1 MLTGPASHTHE
12 STHHARIKNVGDVRR
27 IDLGYF
33 VRPADEA
40 GAPHPRVEPVYGY
53 LVRRPEGL
61 LLFDTGMG
69 ADPEVD
75 AHYQPTRRPL
85 TEALQN
91 AGVSADDVTMVV
103 NCHLHFD
110 HCGGNPLFAGRP
122 IVVQRTELAVART
135 SSEYMVELVDFDGAH
150 YLEVSGETEL
160 WPGVWII
167 PTPGHTDGHQSV
179 AVRRADGTVVLAGQ
193 ARDDAT
199 TYGRDLLAH
208 QSGQDIPYPKWV
220 ERLVELDPRAIVFAH
235 DAAVW
240 MPGERKD

>member
-1 MLTGPASHTHE
+1 MA
-12 STHHARIKNVGDVRR
+12 DVRR

-33 VRPADEA
+33 VRPAEEA
-40 GAPHPRVEPVYGY
+40 GAAHPRVEPVYGY
-53 LVRRPEGL
+53 LVRRTEGL

-69 ADPEVD
+69 THPDVD
-75 AHYQPTRRPL
+75 AHYKPTRRPL
-85 TEALQN
+85 DEALAN
-91 AGVSADDVTMVV
+91 AGVTRDDVTMIV

-110 HCGGNPLFAGRP
+110 HCGGNPGFPRTP
-122 IVVQRTELAVART
+122 IVAQQTELAAART
-135 SSEYMVELVDFDGAH
+135 TTDYTLPELVDFQDAH
-150 YLEVSGETEL
+150 YLELSGETEL

-179 AVRRADGTVVLAGQ
+179 AVRREDGTVILAGQ

-199 TYGRDLLAH
+199 TYGRDVLADKEP
-208 QSGQDIPYPKWV
+208 GVPYPKWV
-220 ERLVELDPRAIVFAH
+220 ERLKELDPKLVVFAH

>member
-1 MLTGPASHTHE
+1 M
-12 STHHARIKNVGDVRR
+12 GDVRR
-27 IDLGYF
+27 IDLGWF

-40 GAPHPRVEPVYGY
+40 GTAHPRVEPVYGY

-69 ADPEVD
+69 SHPDVD
-75 AHYQPTRRPL
+75 AHYRPTRRPL
-85 TEALQN
+85 DEALAH
-91 AGVSADDVTMVV
+91 AGVTTEDVTVVV

-110 HCGGNPLFAGRP
+110 HCGANPSFRNKP
-122 IVVQRTELAVART
+122 IVVQRTELESARST
-135 SSEYMVELVDFDGAH
+135 PDYTLPELVDFDGAH
-150 YLEVSGETEL
+150 YLEISGETEL

-179 AVRRADGTVVLAGQ
+179 AVRRDDGTVILAGQ

-199 TYGRDLLAH
+199 AYGRDVLAH
-208 QSGQDIPYPKWV
+208 HAPDVPYPTWV
-220 ERLVELDPRAIVFAH
+220 DRLKELDPKAVVFAH

-240 MPGERKD
+240 MPGERRD

>member
-1 MLTGPASHTHE
+1 M
-12 STHHARIKNVGDVRR
+12 GDVRR
-27 IDLGYF
+27 LDLGHF

-40 GAPHPRVEPVYGY
+40 GASHPRVEPLYAY

-69 ADPEVD
+69 AHPDTD
-75 AHYQPTRRPL
+75 AHYRPTRRPL
-85 TEALQN
+85 ADALRT
-91 AGVSADDVTMVV
+91 AGVTHDDITMIV

-110 HCGGNPLFAGRP
+110 HCGGNPTFPRTP
-122 IVVQRTELAVART
+122 IVVQRDELATARST
-135 SSEYMVELVDFDGAH
+135 TDYTLPELVDFAGVH
-150 YLEVSGETEL
+150 YVETSGETEL

-179 AVRRADGTVVLAGQ
+179 AVRGPDGTVILAGQ

-199 TYGRDLLAH
+199 TYGRDVLA
-208 QSGQDIPYPKWV
+208 GAEPGIPYPRWID
-220 ERLVELDPRAIVFAH
+220 RLKELDPRAVVFAH

-240 MPGERKD
+240 MPGERRD